1 MKEMFNSVDPAGMIP
16 EVELQNLTD
25 STDVSGGSIVET
37 IVIVSVAL
45 CPTTKCTSQCN
56 AYDKPVTL

>member
-1 MKEMFNSVDPAGMIP
+1 MKEMFKTNDPAGMIP

-25 STDVSGGSIVET
+25 STDASGGSIIET
-37 IVIVSVAL
+37 IVVVSVAL

-56 AYDKPVTL
+56 KEAFER